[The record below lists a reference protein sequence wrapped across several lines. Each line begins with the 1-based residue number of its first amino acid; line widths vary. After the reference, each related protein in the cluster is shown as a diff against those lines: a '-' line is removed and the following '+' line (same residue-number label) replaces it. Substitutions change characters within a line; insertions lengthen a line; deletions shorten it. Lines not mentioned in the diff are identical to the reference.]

1 MARELRACLWWGG
14 EKGEGESRGNEI
26 NDKLDPASQSHFLN
40 VLCPKSYKSNIPFCP
55 YWNHFCT
62 AITSVSLGISRK
74 MCFAFSFYIYS
85 PACDRG
91 RVKVRIQMGR
101 TVTWR
106 PGGVGRGC
114 ERRGLGPWPRAGPWE
129 SPLSWHRLN
138 HPRSDLTYSEG
149 SADSVLTP

>member
-1 MARELRACLWWGG
+1 MRINPSLWERKRTESKREKSWPRSAWPACGG
-14 EKGEGESRGNEI
+14 RKGEGESRGNEI

-40 VLCPKSYKSNIPFCP
+40 VLCPKSYKSNIPFWP

-62 AITSVSLGISRK
+62 AITSVSLGISSK

-85 PACDRG
+85 PACDQG

-106 PGGVGRGC
+106 QGGVGKVC
-114 ERRGLGPWPRAGPWE
+114 ERRGLGPWPRGCPQA
-129 SPLSWHRLN
+129 SPQQ
-138 HPRSDLTYSEG
+138 
-149 SADSVLTP
+149 